1 MKRKPRS
8 HRSRPPPEA
17 DDDLLVRV
25 LNSHVAQE
33 TSFPDLSGE
42 ANAMLLRELEEAQSE
57 VKAHKQAVVDLRAS
71 LSALQAST
79 QRRDEELKGV
89 VGRAVRDLEA
99 VAGSPDAGVV
109 VRGVAARLTLLVGG
123 TLPQLTDRTAQAS
136 LEQCRARLEALK
148 GDFRL
153 LKEQKARLEAD
164 FNRQLTDLRAENE
177 RLKSQL
183 ASASD
188 VNPLELKD
196 PHEDWDLPLQM
207 KCQSAVASPAHWEDP
222 S

>member
-42 ANAMLLRELEEAQSE
+42 ANAMLLRELEDAQCDL
-57 VKAHKQAVVDLRAS
+57 KTHQQAMSDLKAS
-71 LSALQAST
+71 LSALQIST
-79 QRRDEELKGV
+79 QRREEELKGV
-89 VGRAVRDLEA
+89 VSRAVRDLEA
-99 VAGSPDAGVV
+99 VAGSADAGVV
-109 VRGVAARLTLLVGG
+109 VRGVVSRLALLVGG
-123 TLPQLTDRTAQAS
+123 TPPLTDRTAQVS

-164 FNRQLTDLRAENE
+164 FHRQLADLRGENE

-183 ASASD
+183 ATSVAPPPDST
-188 VNPLELKD
+188 NS
-196 PHEDWDLPLQM
+196 HEDWDLPLQM
-207 KCQSAVASPAHWEDP
+207 KCQSAAVSPAHWKDP
-222 S
+222 A

>member
-8 HRSRPPPEA
+8 HRSHPLPEA

-42 ANAMLLRELEEAQSE
+42 ANAMLLRELEEAQCE
-57 VKAHKQAVVDLRAS
+57 LKTHQQAVSDLKAS
-71 LSALQAST
+71 LTALQTTT
-79 QRRDEELKGV
+79 QRREEELKGV

-99 VAGSPDAGVV
+99 VAGSPDAGIV
-109 VRGVAARLTLLVGG
+109 VRGVMTRLTLLVGG
-123 TLPQLTDRTAQAS
+123 TPQLTERTAQIS

-153 LKEQKARLEAD
+153 LKEQKARLEGD
-164 FNRQLTDLRAENE
+164 FHRQLEDLRVENE
-177 RLKSQL
+177 RLRSQL
-183 ASASD
+183 AGSVA
-188 VNPLELKD
+188 PPPELSHT
-196 PHEDWDLPLQM
+196 HEDWDLPLQM
-207 KCQSAVASPAHWEDP
+207 KCQSAAVSPAHWEDP